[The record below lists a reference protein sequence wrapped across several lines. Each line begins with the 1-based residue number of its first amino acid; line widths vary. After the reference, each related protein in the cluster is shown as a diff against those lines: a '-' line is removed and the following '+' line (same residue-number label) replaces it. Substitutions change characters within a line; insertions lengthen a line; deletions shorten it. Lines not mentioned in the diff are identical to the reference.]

1 MARACAARLALRASF
16 IVKIFG
22 RKAAANAGRARPA
35 RQREGQLSSS
45 HRVTLDLYRAEVLAA
60 MMAKSRS
67 SDSIETTDLL
77 AGMYISNWE
86 RLSRY
91 WPNSKQEEVE
101 ILLRRICRISPQ
113 RWHSWIESYQTS
125 RGDSAKPMWQRLR
138 KSKNGKAGD
147 NSPWPSADMLSV
159 LKRAERITPFHEG
172 SGATSTPILTME
184 CVLLCILRNS
194 GSEISRRLTATGI
207 DEKKLERD
215 VLLPRRAP
223 LT

>member
-1 MARACAARLALRASF
+1 M
-16 IVKIFG
+16 KIFG
-22 RKAAANAGRARPA
+22 RKAAANAGRARGA
-35 RQREGQLSSS
+35 KQKEGQLSSS

-67 SDSIETTDLL
+67 SGSIEITDLL

-91 WPNSKQEEVE
+91 WANSKQEDVE
-101 ILLRRICRISPQ
+101 MLLRRICRISPQ
-113 RWHSWIESYQTS
+113 RWHSWIESYQAS
-125 RGDSAKPMWQRLR
+125 RGDSAKRVWQRLR
-138 KSKNGKAGD
+138 RSKNGKAAD
-147 NSPWPSADMLSV
+147 DSPRPSADILSV
-159 LKRAERITPFHEG
+159 LKSAERITPFRER
-172 SGATSTPILTME
+172 SGGTSTPILTTE

-194 GSEISRRLTATGI
+194 GSEISRRLAATGI
-207 DEKKLERD
+207 DEPQLERD

>member
-1 MARACAARLALRASF
+1 M
-16 IVKIFG
+16 KIFG
-22 RKAAANAGRARPA
+22 RKATADVGRARAA
-35 RQREGQLSSS
+35 RQKEGQLSSS

-67 SDSIETTDLL
+67 SNSIETTDLV

-91 WPNSKQEEVE
+91 WANSKQEQVEV
-101 ILLRRICRISPQ
+101 LLQRICRISPQ
-113 RWHSWIESYQTS
+113 RWHSWIESYQAS
-125 RGDSAKPMWQRLR
+125 RASDKRVWQRLR
-138 KSKNGKAGD
+138 RSKNGRSGGD
-147 NSPWPSADMLSV
+147 SPWPSADMLSV
-159 LKRAERITPFHEG
+159 LKQAERITPFHER
-172 SGATSTPILTME
+172 SGATSTPILTTE

-194 GSEISRRLTATGI
+194 GSEISRRLAATGI
-207 DEKKLERD
+207 DEAKLERD

>member
-1 MARACAARLALRASF
+1 M
-16 IVKIFG
+16 KIFG
-22 RKAAANAGRARPA
+22 RKAAADASRARTA
-35 RQREGQLSSS
+35 RQKEGQLSSS

-67 SDSIETTDLL
+67 SESIETTDLL

-91 WPNSKQEEVE
+91 WANSKQEEVE

-125 RGDSAKPMWQRLR
+125 RGNSAKPVWQRLR
-138 KSKNGKAGD
+138 RSKNGKPGD
-147 NSPWPSADMLSV
+147 NSPWPSSDLQSI
-159 LKRAERITPFHEG
+159 LKQAERITPFHER
-172 SGATSTPILTME
+172 SGAASTPILTTE
-184 CVLLCILRNS
+184 CILLCILRNS
-194 GSEISRRLTATGI
+194 GSEISRRLAATGI
-207 DEKKLERD
+207 DEPKLERD

>member
-1 MARACAARLALRASF
+1 
-16 IVKIFG
+16 VKIFG
-22 RKAAANAGRARPA
+22 RKAAADVNRARAA
-35 RQREGQLSSS
+35 RQKEGQLSSS

-60 MMAKSRS
+60 MMAKSRA

-91 WPNSKQEEVE
+91 WANSKQEQVE
-101 ILLRRICRISPQ
+101 TLLQRICRISPQ
-113 RWHSWIESYQTS
+113 RWHSWIESYQAS
-125 RGDSAKPMWQRLR
+125 RGDSVKPMWQRLR
-138 KSKNGKAGD
+138 RSKNGKAGD

-159 LKRAERITPFHEG
+159 LKQAERITPFHEK
-172 SGATSTPILTME
+172 SGATSTPILTTE

-194 GSEISRRLTATGI
+194 GSEISRRLAATGI
-207 DEKKLERD
+207 DEPKLERD
-215 VLLPRRAP
+215 VVLPRRAP

>member
-1 MARACAARLALRASF
+1 M
-16 IVKIFG
+16 KIFG
-22 RKAAANAGRARPA
+22 RKDATGASRRARAA
-35 RQREGQLSSS
+35 RQKPGPPASS

-67 SDSIETTDLL
+67 SDFVEVTDLL

-91 WPNSKQEEVE
+91 WANSKQEEIE

-113 RWHSWIESYQTS
+113 RWHSWIESYQAS
-125 RGDSAKPMWQRLR
+125 RGDSDKRVWQRLR
-138 KSKNGKAGD
+138 ISKNGKASD
-147 NSPWPSADMLSV
+147 ESPRPSADMLSL
-159 LKRAERITPFHEG
+159 LKRAEELTPFREK
-172 SGATSTPILTME
+172 SGGTSTPILTTE

-194 GSEISRRLTATGI
+194 GSEISRRLVATGI
-207 DEKKLERD
+207 DETKLERD

>member
-1 MARACAARLALRASF
+1 M
-16 IVKIFG
+16 KIFG
-22 RKAAANAGRARPA
+22 RKTGADASRARAA
-35 RQREGQLSSS
+35 RQREGELSSS

-91 WPNSKQEEVE
+91 WANSKQEEVE
-101 ILLRRICRISPQ
+101 TLLQRICRISPQ
-113 RWHSWIESYQTS
+113 RWHSWIESYQAS
-125 RGDSAKPMWQRLR
+125 RGDSAKRVWHRLR

-159 LKRAERITPFHEG
+159 LKQAERITPFHEG
-172 SGATSTPILTME
+172 SGATSTPILTTE
-184 CVLLCILRNS
+184 CILLCILRNA
-194 GSEISRRLTATGI
+194 GSEISRRLAATGI
-207 DEKKLERD
+207 DEQKLERD

>member
-1 MARACAARLALRASF
+1 M
-16 IVKIFG
+16 KIFG
-22 RKAAANAGRARPA
+22 QKPASDGGRRARAAKQKQGPP
-35 RQREGQLSSS
+35 SSS

-67 SDSIETTDLL
+67 SNVIEVTDLL

-91 WPNSKQEEVE
+91 WANSKQEQIE

-125 RGDSAKPMWQRLR
+125 RGASDKRVWQRLR
-138 KSKNGKAGD
+138 ISKDGKPGDKS
-147 NSPWPSADMLSV
+147 PQPSADMVSV
-159 LKRAERITPFHEG
+159 LKRAEALTPFHER
-172 SGATSTPILTME
+172 SGGTSTPILTTE

-194 GSEISRRLTATGI
+194 GSEITRRLAATGI
-207 DEKKLERD
+207 DEMKLERD

>member
-1 MARACAARLALRASF
+1 M
-16 IVKIFG
+16 KIFG
-22 RKAAANAGRARPA
+22 RKAATDAGRRARAA
-35 RQREGQLSSS
+35 RQKQAPPSSS

-67 SDSIETTDLL
+67 SDRIEITDLL
-77 AGMYISNWE
+77 GGMYISNWE

-91 WPNSKQEEVE
+91 WANSKHEEIE
-101 ILLRRICRISPQ
+101 ILLRRMCRISPQ
-113 RWHSWIESYQTS
+113 RWHSWIESYQNDRRNS
-125 RGDSAKPMWQRLR
+125 DKRGWRRLR
-138 KSKNGKAGD
+138 ISKNGKAGSK
-147 NSPWPSADMLSV
+147 SPWPSADMISI
-159 LKRAERITPFHEG
+159 LKRAEALTPFRER
-172 SGATSTPILTME
+172 SGAASTPILTTE

-207 DEKKLERD
+207 DEMKLERD

>member
-1 MARACAARLALRASF
+1 
-16 IVKIFG
+16 
-22 RKAAANAGRARPA
+22 
-35 RQREGQLSSS
+35 
-45 HRVTLDLYRAEVLAA
+45 

-67 SDSIETTDLL
+67 SDSIEITDLL

-91 WPNSKQEEVE
+91 WANSKQEDVE
-101 ILLRRICRISPQ
+101 MLLRRICRISPQ

-125 RGDSAKPMWQRLR
+125 RGDSAKRVWQRLR
-138 KSKNGKAGD
+138 ISKNGKPAVD
-147 NSPWPSADMLSV
+147 SPWPSADMLSV
-159 LKRAERITPFHEG
+159 LKSAERITPFRER
-172 SGATSTPILTME
+172 SGGTSTPILTTE

-194 GSEISRRLTATGI
+194 GSEISRRLAATGI
-207 DEKKLERD
+207 DEPKLERD

>member
-1 MARACAARLALRASF
+1 M
-16 IVKIFG
+16 KIFG
-22 RKAAANAGRARPA
+22 RKGATDAVRRPRAAKQKQDQPA
-35 RQREGQLSSS
+35 SS

-67 SDSIETTDLL
+67 SDSVEVTDLL

-91 WPNSKQEEVE
+91 WAESKQDE
-101 ILLRRICRISPQ
+101 IETLLQRICRISPQ

-125 RGDSAKPMWQRLR
+125 RDAGGKPVWQRLR
-138 KSKNGKAGD
+138 MSKNGKAGD
-147 NSPWPSADMLSV
+147 KSPAPSADMVSV
-159 LKRAERITPFHEG
+159 LKKAEALTPFREKAG
-172 SGATSTPILTME
+172 GTSTPILTTE
-184 CVLLCILRNS
+184 CVLLCILRNF
-194 GSEISRRLTATGI
+194 GSEISRRLLATGI
-207 DEKKLERD
+207 DQIKLERD